1 MIVSCT
7 GRIVTEQRILTP
19 GPLTPGQ
26 LAAEVQRLT
35 SSPAEWVAR
44 VRLDPEGRWYER
56 IHMTD
61 DYEVW
66 LISWL
71 PGQSTGFHDHGGSAG
86 AFGVVW
92 GALDESVADAPRQ
105 AGTRATPVRGNPGGR
120 GRRARLRPALRARR
134 AELRRPARS
143 RSACTPT
150 RPRYPS
156 MTRYNLTSRRP
167 RGGRNGRGGRLVTGR
182 PRRGALD
189 RRDPGGRARPSRP
202 GDPGR
207 GVRRAVRGRRR

>member
-1 MIVSCT
+1 VQPTI
-7 GRIVTEQRILTP
+7 ITEQRILTP

-61 DYEVW
+61 DFEVW

-71 PGQSTGFHDHGGSAG
+71 PGQSTGFHDHGASAG

-92 GALDESVADAPRQ
+92 GALDERVAARRGAKPRAAARVTSGDVRAFGPRYVHDVQNSSTGSVAVSVHAYSP
-105 AGTRATPVRGNPGGR
+105 P
-120 GRRARLRPALRARR
+120 L
-134 AELRRPARS
+134 S
-143 RSACTPT
+143 
-150 RPRYPS
+150 S
-156 MTRYNLTSRRP
+156 MTRYNLTS
-167 RGGRNGRGGRLVTGR
+167 GGLAVAGTEGQ
-182 PRRGALD
+182 
-189 RRDPGGRARPSRP
+189 
-202 GDPGR
+202 GDW
-207 GVRRAVRGRRR
+207 